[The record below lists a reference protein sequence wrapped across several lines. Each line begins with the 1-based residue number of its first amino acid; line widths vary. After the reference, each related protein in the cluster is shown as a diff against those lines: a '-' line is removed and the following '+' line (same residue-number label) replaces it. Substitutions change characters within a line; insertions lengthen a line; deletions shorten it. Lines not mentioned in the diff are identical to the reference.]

1 MTTLH
6 ALASVPHKARTPFAD
21 PRTLASL
28 RRVAQRPPNHVCGSR
43 TRRPVVLHLSTPA
56 RARHP
61 PLTGSAAGLMTCR
74 TGAIHGWIDAVLSV
88 NGRNVNAEGGAQ

>member
-6 ALASVPHKARTPFAD
+6 ALASVPQKARTPFAD

-43 TRRPVVLHLSTPA
+43 TGRPVVLHLSTLA

-61 PLTGSAAGLMTCR
+61 SLIGSAAGLTNRSHPWLDGRC
-74 TGAIHGWIDAVLSV
+74 AVA
-88 NGRNVNAEGGAQ
+88 NGRNVDAEGGAQ